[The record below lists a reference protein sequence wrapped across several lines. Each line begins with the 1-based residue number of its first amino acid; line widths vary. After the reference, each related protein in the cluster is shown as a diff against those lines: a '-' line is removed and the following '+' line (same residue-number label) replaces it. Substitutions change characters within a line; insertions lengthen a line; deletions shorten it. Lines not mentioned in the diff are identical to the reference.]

1 MRPTPSGGP
10 RIAFFGGSFDPPHLG
25 HIAVARAARKALGL
39 DTVLFA
45 PVGTQPLKP
54 SGSTAGFDYR
64 VAMTELAIE
73 GETGFALSLVDAP
86 RPDGIPNYT
95 LDTLKRLGEE
105 LPAGSTVYCLM
116 GADSL
121 AGLRKWHRGEEIPFS
136 APLIVASRPGQ
147 ALDNL
152 KAMLPDGLKLEPEDP
167 GARNIGAGNI
177 ARSGVEMRCYRIED
191 LAGRR
196 APFYLL
202 PGLDVEI
209 SASEIREGIG
219 ELACGGES
227 AGLRGLLAP
236 AVEAYIRAHGLYCQ
250 GG

>member
-39 DTVLFA
+39 DSVLFA

-54 SGSTAGFDYR
+54 AGPTADFDYR
-64 VAMTELAIE
+64 VAMTELAIG
-73 GETGFALSLVDAP
+73 GEEGFALSLADAP

-95 LDTLKRLGEE
+95 LDTLERLREE
-105 LPAGSTVYCLM
+105 LPAGSALYCLM

-121 AGLRKWHRGEEIPFS
+121 AGLRNWHRGEEIPFS

-147 ALDNL
+147 ALGNL
-152 KAMLPDGLKLEPEDP
+152 KAMMPDGLRLEPEDA
-167 GARNIGAGNI
+167 GEGNI
-177 ARSGVEMRCYRIED
+177 ARSGVEARCFRIED
-191 LAGRR
+191 GAGRR

-209 SASEIREGIG
+209 SASEIREEIR
-219 ELACGGES
+219 ERACRGES

-236 AVEAYIRAHGLYCQ
+236 AVGAYIRAHELYC
-250 GG
+250 GGN